1 MKKFPT
7 NLALLAVAA
16 GCVGQAFATGFYGP
30 REYLASGGKNLTA
43 SPEFYWELE
52 TKRLARNYHP
62 TEKPMVVARDP
73 NETGV
78 AAQAPMM
85 KATADADDQDFAE
98 ALKTGA
104 IKPADTAKAT
114 QQQDD
119 ARKFIAAADT
129 TTTGP
134 LPAEV
139 DSEFADYHQGAY
151 AYRQDKEHWDEA
163 KKAWEGLLKR
173 PAGERHYRTVW
184 ADFMLGKLAMKS
196 GDYAGAVKWFEK
208 TRDDAK
214 KGFADSLGMAADS
227 YGWEGRCEWK
237 QNHPEKAAP
246 LYLNQLAL
254 GDESAIVS
262 LKALVPDRS
271 PVDGMLNYGPELE
284 DLEKQDTATK
294 QATEKT
300 AAEGLEAAATDPL
313 LRRLVTAHILATGS
327 SGQEWSRPD
336 DSNQR
341 SERWLKVVSATKPGT
356 LEDAEYLGWLAYI
369 NGDYKEASRWLG
381 LAKAGSPAAE
391 WLRAK
396 LQLRAGKIQDAVQSL
411 GKAIE
416 TLRDPSLYTGWK
428 ARPGEEAGNS
438 EYVYSPYGESWSMS
452 ESASGDLGGFNLERG
467 DAIQALDILL
477 KGELWEDAAFV
488 AERILTAD
496 ELKAYVDKMP
506 PRKETKPAK
515 EGAPATAAAEDDD
528 GDTDAANNEPAQLRY
543 LLGRRLVR
551 EDRYAE
557 AATYLLSP
565 YEKIVQKY
573 AQALKDGANEKL
585 PKKQRATA
593 WSTAAWLARFDGME
607 LMGTEVAPDGFVSGG
622 DFPNTDMAEEFIS
635 GKHKEN
641 KTVDG
646 QDKNVMVANAVTL
659 PAGELKLMEK
669 NKPSP
674 DVRYHYRVI
683 AAVLALKAAVLM
695 EDNTEELADLLNTAG
710 TWVKDSKEATANRCY
725 DVIEKRCGKTAIGVK
740 VVAKHWFVDE
750 TGPWTTDQQSTY
762 EAMQKALGIPK
773 AEQK

>member
-1 MKKFPT
+1 MKTLSTK
-7 NLALLAVAA
+7 LALLVVAV

-30 REYLASGGKNLTA
+30 REYLASGGKNLVA

-62 TEKPMVVARDP
+62 TEKPMIVTRDP

-78 AAQAPMM
+78 AAQAPMI

-98 ALKTGA
+98 ALKAGA
-104 IKPADTAKAT
+104 IKPPDTAKAT

-119 ARKFIAAADT
+119 ARKFIAAADA

-134 LPAEV
+134 LPAEA
-139 DSEFADYHQGAY
+139 DSEFADYHRGAY
-151 AYRQDKEHWDEA
+151 AYRQGKEHWDEA
-163 KKAWEGLLKR
+163 KKAWETLLKR
-173 PAGERHYRTVW
+173 PANERHYRTVW
-184 ADFMLGKLAMKS
+184 ADFMLGKLGMKS
-196 GDYAGAVKWFEK
+196 GDYAAAVKWFEK
-208 TRDDAK
+208 TREDAK

-227 YGWEGRCEWK
+227 YGWEGRSEWK

-294 QATEKT
+294 QAAEKT
-300 AAEGLEAAATDPL
+300 AAEGLKAAAADPL

-327 SGQEWSRPD
+327 SGQEWSRPGESD
-336 DSNQR
+336 PR
-341 SERWLKVVSATKPGT
+341 SERWLKVVSATKPGP

-369 NGDYKEASRWLG
+369 NGDYKEASRWLE
-381 LAKAGSPAAE
+381 LAKPGSPAAE

-396 LQLRAGKIQDAVQSL
+396 LQLRAGKIPDAVQSL

-416 TLRDPSLYTGWK
+416 TLRDPALYTGWK
-428 ARPGEEAGNS
+428 AGKDETANES
-438 EYVYSPYGESWSMS
+438 LYVYGSDGESWSMA
-452 ESASGDLGGFNLERG
+452 ESASGDLGGLHLERG

-506 PRKETKPAK
+506 SRTEAKPAK
-515 EGAPATAAAEDDD
+515 EGTPTTTVEEND

-551 EDRYAE
+551 EDRYTE
-557 AATYLLSP
+557 AAAYLPSP
-565 YEKIVQKY
+565 YDKIVQKY
-573 AQALKDGANEKL
+573 AQALKDGANAKL
-585 PKKQRATA
+585 PKKQRAEA
-593 WSTAAWLARFDGME
+593 WSTAAWLARYDGME

-622 DFPNTDMAEEFIS
+622 DFPNTDMAQEFVL

-646 QDKNVMVANAVTL
+646 QDKNVMVANAMPL

-683 AAVLALKAAVLM
+683 AAALALKAAALM

-710 TWVKDSKEATANRCY
+710 TWAKESKEAMGNRCY
-725 DVIEKRCGKTAIGVK
+725 DAIDKRCGKTTIGAK
-740 VVAKHWFVDE
+740 VLAKHWFVDE
-750 TGPWTTDQQSTY
+750 TGPWSTEQQSAY
-762 EAMQKALGIPK
+762 EAMRATLGIK
-773 AEQK
+773 KSE